1 MNRKLFRTI
10 SLTMAMATM
19 LACTS
24 FASAY
29 KVKKNTLN
37 LQKPNGTTITAT
49 QQPGRTIGV
58 GSGVQTTNVALA
70 GESATQVAGAIPE
83 GTYSFS
89 TKTFKI
95 TYADTSMVVAE
106 TYNVDVEN
114 DMATDILIP
123 DGKGG
128 FATKADPSGRYITIA
143 YDATTSSI
151 VLAYS
156 YGGTEVYVKT
166 A

>member
-1 MNRKLFRTI
+1 MNKKLIRTV
-10 SLTMAMATM
+10 SLSMAMATI
-19 LACTS
+19 LTCNS

-58 GSGVQTTNVALA
+58 GSGVQTTNVALS
-70 GESATQVAGAIPE
+70 GESTTQVAGAIPE
-83 GTYSFS
+83 GTYSLS
-89 TKTFKI
+89 NKSIKVTF
-95 TYADTSMVVAE
+95 ADTNMVVAE

-114 DMATDILIP
+114 DMATDILVP

-128 FATKADPSGRYITIA
+128 FATKADPTGRYITIA
-143 YDATTSSI
+143 YDANTASI

>member
-1 MNRKLFRTI
+1 MTRKIIRTV

-19 LACTS
+19 LTCTS

-37 LQKPNGTTITAT
+37 IQKPNGTTITAT

-58 GSGVQTTNVALA
+58 GSGVQTTNVALV
-70 GESATQVAGAIPE
+70 GESATQVAGAIPV
-83 GTYSFS
+83 GTYGFS
-89 TKTFKI
+89 NKTIKI
-95 TYADTSMVVAE
+95 TYADTNMVVAE

-114 DMATDILIP
+114 DMATDILVP

-128 FATKADPSGRYITIA
+128 FATKADPTGRYITIA
-143 YDATTSSI
+143 YDANTASI

>member
-1 MNRKLFRTI
+1 MNKKIIRTV

-37 LQKPNGTTITAT
+37 LQKPNGATITAT

-58 GSGVQTTNVALA
+58 GSGVQTTNVALT
-70 GESATQVAGAIPE
+70 GESATQVAGAIPV
-83 GTYSFS
+83 GTYSYS
-89 TKTFKI
+89 NKTFKV
-95 TYADTSMVVAE
+95 TYADTNMVVAE

-114 DMATDILIP
+114 DLSTDILVP
-123 DGKGG
+123 DGKGS
-128 FATKADPSGRYITIA
+128 FATKADPAGRYITIA
-143 YDATTSSI
+143 YDATSTSI
-151 VLAYS
+151 VLVYS

>member
-1 MNRKLFRTI
+1 MTRKLIRTV

-19 LACTS
+19 LTCTS

-37 LQKPNGTTITAT
+37 IQKPNGTTITAT

-58 GSGVQTTNVALA
+58 GSGVQTTNVALV
-70 GESATQVAGAIPE
+70 GESATQVAGAIPV
-83 GTYSFS
+83 GTYGFS
-89 TKTFKI
+89 NKTIKI
-95 TYADTSMVVAE
+95 TYADTNMVVAE

-114 DMATDILIP
+114 DMATDILVP

-128 FATKADPSGRYITIA
+128 FATKADPTGRYITIA
-143 YDATTSSI
+143 YDANTASI

>member
-1 MNRKLFRTI
+1 MNRRLIRTV

-19 LACTS
+19 FVCTS

-37 LQKPNGTTITAT
+37 LQKPNGTTITAS

-58 GSGVQTTNVALA
+58 GSGNQATNVAIT
-70 GESATQVAGAIPE
+70 GESTTQVAGSIPV
-83 GTYSFS
+83 GTYSLGN
-89 TKTFKI
+89 KTFKV
-95 TYADTSMVVAE
+95 TYADASMVVAE
-106 TYNVDVEN
+106 TYNVDAEN
-114 DMATDILIP
+114 DTASDILIAN
-123 DGKGG
+123 GQGG
-128 FATKADPSGRYITIA
+128 FATKPDPAGRYITIA
-143 YDATTSSI
+143 YDATTASI

-156 YGGTEVYVKT
+156 YGGSEVYVKT

>member
-1 MNRKLFRTI
+1 MNRKLIRTA
-10 SLTMAMATM
+10 SLTMAMATI
-19 LACTS
+19 LTCTS

-29 KVKKNTLN
+29 KVTKNKLN
-37 LQKPNGTTITAT
+37 LQKPNGTTITAA

-58 GSGVQTTNVALA
+58 GSGTQTTNVALT

-83 GTYSFS
+83 GSYGYG
-89 TKTFKI
+89 TKIFKV
-95 TYADTSMVVAE
+95 TYADTNMVVAE

-114 DMATDILIP
+114 DMSTDILIP

-128 FATKADPSGRYITIA
+128 FATKADPAGRYITIA
-143 YDATTSSI
+143 YDANTASI
-151 VLAYS
+151 ILVYS
-156 YGGTEVYVKT
+156 YGGTEVFIKT

>member
-1 MNRKLFRTI
+1 MNRKFIRTV
-10 SLTMAMATM
+10 SLTMAMATI
-19 LACTS
+19 LTCTS
-24 FASAY
+24 FASSY

-37 LQKPNGTTITAT
+37 LQKPNGTTISAT

-70 GESATQVAGAIPE
+70 GESTAQVDGAIPE

-89 TKTFKI
+89 TKTFKV
-95 TYADTSMVVAE
+95 TFADTNMVVAE
-106 TYNVDVEN
+106 TYNIDAEN
-114 DMATDILIP
+114 DTATDIFIP

-128 FATKADPSGRYITIA
+128 FATKADPAGRYITIA
-143 YDATTSSI
+143 YDANTASI
-151 VLAYS
+151 VLVYS

>member
-1 MNRKLFRTI
+1 MNRKFIRTV
-10 SLTMAMATM
+10 SLSMAMATM
-19 LACTS
+19 LTCTS

-58 GSGVQTTNVALA
+58 GSGVQTTNVALS
-70 GESATQVAGAIPE
+70 GESTTQVVGAIPE

-89 TKTFKI
+89 NKSIKVTF
-95 TYADTSMVVAE
+95 ADTNMIVAE

-114 DMATDILIP
+114 DMATDILVP

-128 FATKADPSGRYITIA
+128 FATKADPTGRYITIA
-143 YDATTSSI
+143 YDANTASI